1 VTELTGKQQQVLSYI
16 RQTFATGGYP
26 PTIREIA
33 AHFNVDVRS
42 AHQHV
47 KALQRK
53 GVIQRRTGHRG
64 IECKSQGFP
73 VLGNIAAGGPILAEQ
88 NIESRLQLKDIV
100 AGHDDKLFLLRVR
113 GDSMLERGINPGDLV
128 LIRQQ
133 PTVESG
139 EIAAVLIGNEATLKV
154 FRAKEKKI
162 YLEPANKKYKPI
174 YLDKYD
180 DVRILGKAV
189 MALRFLEKGRT
200 L

>member
-1 VTELTGKQQQVLSYI
+1 MTELTGKQQQVLSYI
-16 RQTFATGGYP
+16 RQTFARSGYP

-47 KALQRK
+47 KALDRK
-53 GVIQRRTGHRG
+53 GAIQRRTGHRG
-64 IECKSQGFP
+64 IECKSQGLP
-73 VLGNIAAGGPILAEQ
+73 VLGKIAAGAPILAEE
-88 NIESRLQLKDIV
+88 NIESRLQLKDIM
-100 AGHDDKLFLLRVR
+100 ARNDDKLFLLRVS
-113 GDSMLERGINPGDLV
+113 GDSMLERGVNPGDLV

-139 EIAAVLIGNEATLKV
+139 EIAAVLIENEATLKV
-154 FRAKEKKI
+154 FRVKEKKI

-174 YLDKYD
+174 YLDKYK
-180 DVRILGKAV
+180 DVRILGKAL
-189 MALRFLEKGRT
+189 MALRFLENGRT